1 MPLSCQKHAFSLPD
15 DVHYLNGAYMSPLP
29 RVTEEVG
36 VRSLRIKRF
45 PVDIAPSDFFE
56 ESDAVRAR
64 FARLVNA
71 PRASRIALIPSASYA
86 IATAARNLPVAAGQ
100 NIVLLHEQ
108 FPGNLYTWRRKAVE
122 SGAEIR
128 TIIPPDGASRGR
140 RWNERILD
148 GIDGSTAIVTLPH
161 VHWTDGTLFDLEAIA
176 RRAREVGAAVV
187 IDATQSVGALPFDVQ
202 GVQPDVLVVATYK
215 WLLGPYSCGLAYY
228 GERFDDGVPLE
239 ETWIGR
245 KGSQDFQH
253 LVDYQDEY
261 EPGAV
266 RYDVGERSNFA
277 LLPMVGASLDLLL
290 EWGVGRIQ
298 EYTRTLSSG
307 LLVHAAERG
316 FVAEE
321 EAFRAGHIFGL
332 RMPEGLNL
340 TALQGELADRKI
352 YISLRGSALR
362 VSVNV
367 YNDEADMQALSEVLD
382 VVTA

>member
-15 DVHYLNGAYMSPLP
+15 DVHYLNGAYISPLP
-29 RVTEEVG
+29 RISEDAG
-36 VRSLRIKRF
+36 VHGIRQKRF
-45 PVDIAPSDFFE
+45 PVEIAPRDFYT
-56 ESDAVRAR
+56 ESDTVRAD
-64 FARLVNA
+64 FARMVNA
-71 PRASRIALIPSASYA
+71 GQPNRIALVPSASYA
-86 IATAARNLPVAAGQ
+86 IATAAKNLPLASTQ
-100 NIVLLHEQ
+100 NMVLLHEQ
-108 FPGNLYTWRRKAVE
+108 FPGNLYAWRRKAVE

-128 TIIPPDGASRGR
+128 TIAASDGPSRGQ

-148 GIDGSTAIVTLPH
+148 AIDESTGIVTLPH

-176 RRAREVGAAVV
+176 SRAREVGAAVV
-187 IDATQSVGALPFDVQ
+187 VDATQSVGALPFDVQ
-202 GVQPDVLVVATYK
+202 AVQPDVLVVATYK

-228 GERFDDGVPLE
+228 SERFDDGVPLE

-261 EPGAV
+261 ELGAI

-277 LLPMVGASLDLLL
+277 LIPVVAASLKLLL
-290 EWGVGRIQ
+290 GWGVPAIQ
-298 EYTRTLSSG
+298 EYARTLTSG
-307 LLVHAAERG
+307 LVLHAAERG
-316 FVAEE
+316 FHAEE
-321 EAFRAGHIFGL
+321 EAFSAGHIVGL
-332 RMPEGLNL
+332 RMPEGLDL
-340 TALQGELADRKI
+340 TVLQQELADRQI

-382 VVTA
+382 AVTA